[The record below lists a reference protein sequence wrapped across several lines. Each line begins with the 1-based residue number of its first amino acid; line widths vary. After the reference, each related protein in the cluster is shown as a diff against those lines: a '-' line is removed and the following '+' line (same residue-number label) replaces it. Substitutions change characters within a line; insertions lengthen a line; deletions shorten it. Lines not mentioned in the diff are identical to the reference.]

1 MTKINNLKIFV
12 TGSLLLALL
21 VAIFIK
27 VNIDEK
33 PKYNT
38 CDGENI
44 ADFDVY
50 DNNFFKVGYV

>member
-44 ADFDVY
+44 ADF
-50 DNNFFKVGYV
+50 

>member
-50 DNNFFKVGYV
+50 DNNFLK